1 MEGANAF
8 VFLEPTATPTP
19 VPGGRLLVL
28 TPAAQ
33 DTGWVVSDDESIVT
47 RYDPQNHFGDSF
59 LYAGVWGGK
68 DYHAA
73 IQFDLGRIPR
83 GTQIYAAGLR
93 LTGLREDQLSQA
105 GGGVWQVQFLS
116 PELDYIWR
124 NANYEQIQRA
134 AIWSTFEPPL
144 TQEELGQGQVNLFEF
159 TPEQIAL
166 LERRVLEGSDRFGR
180 QVSFRLDGPTEG
192 GDNLFAWDSG
202 YGPISQAAAPELFLS
217 LGPPPLKHP
226 SAYYVVITSTPTPEN
241 IVTAVANSLRMTAEA
256 TRFGTATPLPPNW
269 VTPAVVTA
277 TPTPKNQATAQAMA
291 ELATAIALTTGE
303 PPNMVT
309 ATPTPTPRPGT
320 MQTATPTP
328 VLDTVSPSAS
338 ATPEAKLPATL
349 APTLS
354 IPTGTFT
361 LLNPVTFDNP
371 SRGPTDFVWR
381 WIGPVPAGF
390 GFEVRVWRQGEAPA
404 GVHDSVLDNQ
414 NGNIKRIG
422 ENEYSLRVDIT
433 NTPGVRGRSGE
444 YWWTVVLVQISPG
457 YADLKQQAW
466 PARLYF
472 SDVSSSNDA
481 GHTAVSAR

>member
-1 MEGANAF
+1 
-8 VFLEPTATPTP
+8 
-19 VPGGRLLVL
+19 LVL
-28 TPAAQ
+28 TPEAQ

-83 GTQIYAAGLR
+83 GTKIYAAGLR
-93 LTGLREDQLSQA
+93 LTGLRADQVSQA

-116 PELDYIWR
+116 PELDHIWR

-134 AIWSTFEPPL
+134 AIWSTFEPPM
-144 TQEELGQGQVNLFEF
+144 TQEELGPGQVNILEF

-166 LERRVLEGSDRFGR
+166 LERRIFEGSDKFGR

-217 LGPPPLKHP
+217 LGPPPLKP
-226 SAYYVVITSTPTPEN
+226 PPAYYVVITSTPTPEN
-241 IVTAVANSLRMTAEA
+241 IVTAVANSVRMTAEA

-269 VTPAVVTA
+269 VTPVVVTA
-277 TPTPKNQATAQAMA
+277 TPTPKNQATAQAMS
-291 ELATAIALTTGE
+291 EFATAVAFTTGE

-309 ATPTPTPRPGT
+309 ATPIDALFASTPTPTPGT

-328 VLDTVSPSAS
+328 VLETVTPSVA
-338 ATPEAKLPATL
+338 ATPEAVLAATPT
-349 APTLS
+349 PTLG
-354 IPTGTFT
+354 ILTGTFT

-381 WIGPVPAGF
+381 WTGAVPAGV
-390 GFEVRVWRQGEAPA
+390 GFEVRVWREGEIPA

-414 NGNIKRIG
+414 NGSIKRIG

-433 NTPGVRGRSGE
+433 NTPGVRSRSGE

-466 PARLYF
+466 PARLYY
-472 SDVSSSNDA
+472 SDVSNSSDSGPNR
-481 GHTAVSAR
+481 VSTR